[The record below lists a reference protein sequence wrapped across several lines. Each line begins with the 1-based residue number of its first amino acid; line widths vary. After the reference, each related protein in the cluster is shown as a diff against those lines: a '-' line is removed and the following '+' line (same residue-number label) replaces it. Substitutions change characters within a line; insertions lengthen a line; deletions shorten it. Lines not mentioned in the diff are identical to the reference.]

1 MGRSFERWNMRRT
14 VLFILIAAIIAALF
28 SGYLFFKTVYLPRK
42 VAALIDGRL
51 PRFPAKVAYD
61 IDSVGLLPPTVS
73 FNLIS
78 VAAAGEKPA
87 VALGQCTVS
96 RLIVFLTEED
106 GELAIDCASA
116 HLDPAELKQLA
127 LLLMKPDGATGEP
140 KKEKKERPLAFS
152 FSAARTEVA
161 VDGRAIAFALEGRYE
176 ARTVALT
183 LKPADDG
190 NGSFVTVSGSI
201 GDRRLTA
208 FFNQFPIAPYTRPWL
223 PEKDEY
229 ARGRLDGSVDLL
241 EENGTAL
248 LRTDLS
254 LSDIEVAHPFVDTE
268 PFKLPFLR
276 IRGEVTA
283 DIAKQSA
290 FFNDLI
296 LSIGGI
302 EAHVR
307 GTFADHRFDIAADI
321 AKASLNLLATIV
333 KNRLFDDFL
342 MEGTLSVSLTA
353 SGEILPGDILLD
365 AVGIGGSLDGIE
377 QRSDR
382 LDNYRS
388 GFDYFFTDNTG
399 TAFHVEVK
407 NRGITYTP
415 IALIPEYI
423 YRAVVLSEDAGFF
436 LHHGIDF
443 AEMDAAFKDNL
454 TRHQL
459 RGGST
464 ITQQLVKNL
473 FLTRNKTILRKFR
486 ELLLAV
492 EIDATLPKERILE
505 IYLNIIEWGPG
516 IFGIG
521 QAAQY
526 YFGKLPEELLP
537 HEAAWL
543 ASIIPNPKNFQYE
556 YTRGSVS
563 DARMARLQRLMDML
577 FENGYIS
584 GDLYIACYTA
594 PLIFRSEGILP

>member
-14 VLFILIAAIIAALF
+14 VLFILIAAILAALF

-42 VAALIDGRL
+42 VAALIDARL
-51 PRFPAKVAYD
+51 TSAPVKVLYE
-61 IDSVGLLPPTVS
+61 IDSVGILPPSVS
-73 FNLIS
+73 FSFIS
-78 VAAAGEKPA
+78 AAPPDRGPA
-87 VALGQCTVS
+87 ASLNGCTVS
-96 RLIVFLTEED
+96 RLIVFLTEKN
-106 GELAIDCASA
+106 GELAIACDTAQ
-116 HLDPAELKQLA
+116 LYPAEMKELA
-127 LLLMKPDGATGEP
+127 LLLMKPDGASGEP
-140 KKEKKERPLAFS
+140 KKEKKDRPLAFS

-176 ARTVALT
+176 GRSVALT
-183 LKPADDG
+183 LKPADDD
-190 NGSFVTVSGSI
+190 NGSFVTVSGSL

-254 LSDIEVAHPFVDTE
+254 LSNIEVAHPFVDTE
-268 PFKLPFLR
+268 PFALPFLR
-276 IRGEVTA
+276 IRGEATA

-290 FFNDLI
+290 FFNDLT

-307 GTFADHRFDIAADI
+307 GTFVERRFDIAADI
-321 AKASLNLLATIV
+321 TNASINLLATVV

-342 MEGTLSVSLTA
+342 MEGNLSASLTA
-353 SGEILPGDILLD
+353 AGEFLPGDIVLD
-365 AVGIGGSLDGIE
+365 AIGIGGSLDGLA

-382 LDNYRS
+382 LDHYRS
-388 GFDYFFTDNTG
+388 GFDYFFTDNSGAT
-399 TAFHVEVK
+399 FRVEVK

-454 TRHQL
+454 KRREL

-486 ELLLAV
+486 ELLLAI

-537 HEAAWL
+537 NEAAWL

-556 YTRGSVS
+556 YARGSVS
-563 DARMARLQRLMDML
+563 DARMARLQRLMDLL

>member
-1 MGRSFERWNMRRT
+1 MRRT
-14 VLFILIAAIIAALF
+14 VLFILIAAILAALLA
-28 SGYLFFKTVYLPRK
+28 GYLFFKTVYLPRR
-42 VAALIDGRL
+42 VGTMIDARL
-51 PRFPAKVAYD
+51 TNFPAKVTYE
-61 IDSVGLLPPTVS
+61 IDSVGLLPPTVTFGS
-73 FNLIS
+73 FA
-78 VAAAGEKPA
+78 VTAPGDPAA
-87 VALGQCTVS
+87 VTLSDCTVS
-96 RLIVFLTEED
+96 RLMYFLLHHD
-106 GELAIDCASA
+106 GGEIALDCATA
-116 HLDPAELKQLA
+116 HLVPAELKKVA
-127 LLLMKPDGATGEP
+127 LLLMASTPTEEKP
-140 KKEKKERPLAFS
+140 KKEKNSRPPAIAFS
-152 FSAARTEVA
+152 AKFTTVMVA
-161 VDGRAIAFALEGRYE
+161 DRVIAFALSGRYE
-176 ARTVALT
+176 GRSIELT
-183 LKPADDG
+183 LKPADNG
-190 NGSFVTVSGSI
+190 SGSFVTLSGSL
-201 GDRRLTA
+201 GERRLTA

-223 PEKDEY
+223 PDEKEY
-229 ARGRLDGSVDLL
+229 VRGQLEGSVDLL
-241 EENGTAL
+241 VDPSGTAL
-248 LRTDLS
+248 LKSDLS
-254 LSDIEVAHPFVDTE
+254 LSAITAAHPFLDTE
-268 PFKLPFLR
+268 PFALPFLR
-276 IRGEVTA
+276 IRGDITA
-283 DIAKQSA
+283 DIAKQTA

-296 LSIGGI
+296 FSIGGV

-307 GTFADHRFDIAADI
+307 GTFSEMNFDVGVEM
-321 AKASLNLLATIV
+321 AKAPINLLVTTV

-342 MEGTLSVSLTA
+342 MEGTISVSLSA
-353 SGEILPGDILLD
+353 AGKLLPGDIQLD
-365 AVGIGGSLDGIE
+365 AVGITGTLDGIK

-382 LDNYRS
+382 LDNYKS
-388 GFDYFFTDNTG
+388 GFDYFFTDNSGAT
-399 TAFHVEVK
+399 FRVEVK

-454 TRHQL
+454 TRHEL

-543 ASIIPNPKNFQYE
+543 ASIIPNPKRFQHE
-556 YTRGSVS
+556 FVSGNVS
-563 DARMARLQRLMDML
+563 DARMARIQRLMDML

-594 PLIFRSEGILP
+594 PLIFRSETEAGALP